1 VDGGALMHGW
11 PGYVVL
17 VLVILVAIAPGQV
30 LGPVAALVV
39 RHVGVGVVALVSLGL
54 GAWTLGG
61 AQSERAHWIGLAELA
76 LGAACAAWALY
87 RLFVP
92 AYRDQAPDSASLAD
106 DR

>member
-1 VDGGALMHGW
+1 MQGW
-11 PGYVVL
+11 LRDVVL

-30 LGPVAALVV
+30 LGPVAALAR
-39 RHVGVGVVALVSLGL
+39 RHVGSGAVALLSLSV
-54 GAWTLGG
+54 GAWTLG
-61 AQSERAHWIGLAELA
+61 AARDDRSQWIGLAEMA
-76 LGAACAAWALY
+76 LGAACAAWWLY